1 MAVAQGGNILRAIAK
16 VIMLLFVARMVS
28 ILRMWLFLSQT
39 VHSTWGVLGGIGVEV
54 YWGREGGHR
63 WCGRQKLRKNHKK
76 ELSEMLT
83 GKDQAA

>member
-39 VHSTWGVLGGIGVEV
+39 VHSTWGVLGGAGGYWYGGVL
-54 YWGREGGHR
+54 GEGG
-63 WCGRQKLRKNHKK
+63 WPQVVW
-76 ELSEMLT
+76 
-83 GKDQAA
+83 AAEIA

>member
-39 VHSTWGVLGGIGVEV
+39 VHSTWGGAGGYWCGGVLG
-54 YWGREGGHR
+54 EGG
-63 WCGRQKLRKNHKK
+63 WPQVVWAV
-76 ELSEMLT
+76 ES
-83 GKDQAA
+83 A